1 MKKNTIEDNG
11 SSEGIRLNR
20 FIADSGLCSRRQA
33 DKLIESEKVQV
44 NGVIALLG
52 QRINPKKD
60 KILVNGELI
69 TPRDPEDYVYIALNK
84 PRGITCTTDL
94 RRRDNI
100 ISFMNYPERIFPI
113 GRLDRDSQG
122 LILLTNDG
130 SIVNPILR
138 AGNKHEKEYL
148 VTVDRSYDDEFLQ
161 KMEAGVWILGQTTLP
176 AKCKPISNNSF
187 RIIIRQGLNRQIR
200 RMCEA
205 LGYEVT
211 RLTRLRIMHI
221 TLGTLKEGTWRY
233 LGHNEMRDLFTLL
246 ERSSSKENGNEIEM
260 GDD

>member
-1 MKKNTIEDNG
+1 M
-11 SSEGIRLNR
+11 SEGIRLNR

-33 DKLIESEKVQV
+33 DKLIESAQVEV
-44 NGVIALLG
+44 NGITACLG
-52 QRINPKKD
+52 QRIDPHKD
-60 KILVNGELI
+60 RVHVNGKLI
-69 TPRDPEDYVYIALNK
+69 TPRDPKDYVYIALNK

-100 ISFMNYPERIFPI
+100 ISFINYPERIFPI

-138 AGNKHEKEYL
+138 AGNMHEKEYL
-148 VTVDRSYDDEFLQ
+148 VTVDKPFDDEFL
-161 KMEAGVWILGQTTLP
+161 KSMESGVWILGQRTLE
-176 AKCKPISNNSF
+176 ANCKPVSSTTF

-221 TLGTLKEGTWRY
+221 TLGSLKEGTWRY

-246 ERSSSKENGNEIEM
+246 KRSSNNDNETDLEM